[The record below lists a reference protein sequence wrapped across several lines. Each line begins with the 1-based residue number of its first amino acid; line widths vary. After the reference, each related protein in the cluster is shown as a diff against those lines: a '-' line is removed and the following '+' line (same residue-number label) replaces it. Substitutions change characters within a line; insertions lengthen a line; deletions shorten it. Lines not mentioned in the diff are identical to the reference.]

1 MTSANK
7 SNGSTAPN
15 IASGPQAAGRTRITR
30 ADIMPTA
37 EYARQRKELR
47 ARVTALKRDRRVEVG
62 PYCTF
67 YFESWDTMRH
77 QVHEMLHI
85 EKGGEDQIQ
94 GELDAYNA
102 LVPNGAELVATVM
115 FEIDDPVRRA
125 NLLARLGGVQQT
137 ASLQF
142 GGETVTGIP
151 EADQD
156 RTNEAGKASSV
167 QFIHFPFTKA
177 QIEKFKRPGT
187 QAILGLA
194 HPNYGHLAVLPESV
208 RAALA
213 GDFA

>member
-1 MTSANK
+1 MTTGNK
-7 SNGSTAPN
+7 SNGSAAQVDPER
-15 IASGPQAAGRTRITR
+15 AAGRTTITR
-30 ADIMPTA
+30 ADIMPSA
-37 EYARQRKELR
+37 EYARRRTELR
-47 ARVTALKRDRRVEVG
+47 AQVSALKRDRRVEVG

-85 EKGGEDQIQ
+85 EKGGAEQIQ

-125 NLLARLGGVQQT
+125 HALARLGGVEQT

-142 GGETVTGIP
+142 AGESVKGVP

-156 RTNEAGKASSV
+156 RTTEAGKTSSV
-167 QFIHFPFTKA
+167 QFIHFPFTEA
-177 QIEKFKRPGT
+177 QIEKFKQPGT
-187 QAILGLA
+187 QVILGLA
-194 HPNYGHLAVLPESV
+194 HPSYGHLAVLPETV

>member
-1 MTSANK
+1 MANK
-7 SNGSTAPN
+7 SNGSASPGNAP
-15 IASGPQAAGRTRITR
+15 AAAGRTRITR
-30 ADIMPTA
+30 ADVMPAA
-37 EYARQRKELR
+37 EYARQRKEMR
-47 ARVTALKRDRRVEVG
+47 AHVTALKRDRRVEVG

-85 EKGGEDQIQ
+85 EKGGEEQIQ
-94 GELDAYNA
+94 GELDAYNT

-125 NLLARLGGVQQT
+125 NVLARLGGVEET

-142 GGETVTGIP
+142 AGETVKGVP

-156 RTNEAGKASSV
+156 RTTEAGKASSV

-177 QIEKFKRPGT
+177 QIEKFKQPGM
-187 QAILGLA
+187 QVILGLA
-194 HPNYGHLAVLPESV
+194 HPNYGHLAVLPEPV

-213 GDFA
+213 GDFV